1 MAAGLIVLAAILG
14 SVATALIIP
23 FLIAVYLEESQ
34 AVLIFGSTAAAY
46 AFFAS
51 AIFISLRG
59 KERGLKRIETFG
71 LLLLAWI
78 LLLFSGALPLGL
90 SLGMPTSQ
98 ALFETVSAITTNN
111 ASTFPEIVALPKS
124 VLFWRVQLQWLGGFL
139 TLLSMVIVLAPTGVG
154 GLPKRQ
160 IALLERVGFGGGG
173 RILKTCV
180 QIGTTYVGLTFTCA
194 VLLFLSGMPLFE
206 SFSLASGA
214 LSTGGF
220 MPVDGGVSSLNTP
233 AAYPILMVFMIIGAT
248 SILWHRMII
257 IRRGQL
263 LREHRESYFIIGAVL
278 LLGLLLSIGFSQ
290 SANLSASGQGIT
302 NEILSG
308 FFLAASLIS
317 TTGYEWVDGDIG
329 KIPPIVVGC
338 IILIGGGAFSTA
350 GGLKFYRL
358 GGMLTQ
364 SFQELN
370 RLVFPHSIQSERFG
384 GSLAEISV
392 LKAIW
397 SLLIVAVLIVWVC
410 ASVLSLDGIPFEAAL
425 IASLSAFSA
434 VGSAYDPNWNNL
446 GLWPEFSEMALLS
459 KSALGVTMLLGR
471 IEVLVFFGLFNMTY
485 WNTR

>member
-23 FLIAVYLEESQ
+23 FLIAVYLEETQ

-90 SLGMPTSQ
+90 SLGMPTNV

-111 ASTFPEIVALPKS
+111 ATTFLEINNLPRS

-160 IALLERVGFGGGG
+160 IALLERVGIGGGG

-180 QIGTTYVGLTFTCA
+180 QIGSTYIGLTFLCA
-194 VLLFLSGMPLFE
+194 FLLFIAGMPLFD
-206 SFSLASGA
+206 SFSMASGA

-220 MPVDGGVSSLNTP
+220 MSIDGGVSSLGSP
-233 AAYPILMVFMIIGAT
+233 MAFPILVVFMIIGAT

-263 LREHRESYFIIGAVL
+263 LREHRESYFILGAVVVL
-278 LLGLLLSIGFSQ
+278 AVLLSIGLSG
-290 SANLSASGQGIT
+290 SAGLFTSGEDFT
-302 NEILSG
+302 HEILRG
-308 FFLAASLIS
+308 IFLAASLIS
-317 TTGYEWVDGDIG
+317 TTGYEWTAGDIG
-329 KIPPIVVGC
+329 KIPPIFVGC
-338 IILIGGGAFSTA
+338 IILVGGGAFSTA

-364 SFQELN
+364 SFHELN

-384 GSLAEISV
+384 GSLAELGV

-397 SLLIVAVLIVWVC
+397 SLLIVAVLTIWAC
-410 ASVLSLDGIPFEAAL
+410 ASILSLNGVPFEASI
-425 IASLSAFSA
+425 IAALSAFSS
-434 VGSAYDPNWNNL
+434 VGSAYDPNWNDL

>member
-23 FLIAVYLEESQ
+23 FLIAVYLDETQ
-34 AVLIFGSTAAAY
+34 AILIFGSTAAAY
-46 AFFAS
+46 AFVAS

-78 LLLFSGALPLGL
+78 LLLLSGALPLGL
-90 SLGMPTSQ
+90 SLGLTTEV

-111 ASTFPEIVALPKS
+111 ASAFEEIETLPRS
-124 VLFWRVQLQWLGGFL
+124 VLFWRVQLQWVGGFL

-160 IALLERVGFGGGG
+160 IALLEKVGIGGGG

-180 QIGTTYVGLTFTCA
+180 QIGTTYVGLTFLCA
-194 VLLFLSGMPLFE
+194 LLLFLTGMPLFE
-206 SFSLASGA
+206 SFSMASGA

-220 MPVDGGVSSLNTP
+220 MPVSGGVSSLGSP
-233 AAYPILMVFMIIGAT
+233 WAFLILILFMVIGAT

-257 IRRGQL
+257 TGRSQL
-263 LREHRESYFIIGAVL
+263 LREHRESYFIIASIAVL
-278 LLGLLLSIGFSQ
+278 ALILGFGLTHAALAPTVEHNF
-290 SANLSASGQGIT
+290 AS
-302 NEILSG
+302 EMLSG
-308 FFLAASLIS
+308 IFLAASLVS
-317 TTGYEWVDGDIG
+317 TTGLEWTDGDIA
-329 KIPPIVVGC
+329 KIPPILVGC
-338 IILIGGGAFSTA
+338 IIVIGGGAFSTA

-364 SFQELN
+364 SFHELN
-370 RLVFPHSIQSERFG
+370 RLVFPHSIQSDRFG
-384 GSLAEISV
+384 GSLAEIGV

-397 SLLIVAVLIVWVC
+397 SLLIVAVLMIWVC
-410 ASVLSLDGIPFEAAL
+410 AAILSLDGIPFEASL
-425 IASLSAFSA
+425 IAALSAFSS
-434 VGSAYDPNWNNL
+434 VGSAYDTNWNNL
-446 GLWPEFSEMALLS
+446 GQWPEFSEMALLS
-459 KSALGVTMLLGR
+459 KTALGVTMLLGR

>member
-23 FLIAVYLEESQ
+23 FMMAVYLEESR
-34 AVLIFGSTAAAY
+34 AILMFGATAAAY

-59 KERGLKRIETFG
+59 KERGLKRIESFG

-78 LLLFSGALPLGL
+78 LLLSSGALPLAL
-90 SLGMPTSQ
+90 NLDMPTFDV
-98 ALFETVSAITTNN
+98 LFETISAITTSN
-111 ASTFPEIVALPKS
+111 ASIIADIDALPRS
-124 VLFWRVQLQWLGGFL
+124 VVFWRVQLQWLGGFL
-139 TLLSMVIVLAPTGVG
+139 TLLSLVIVLAPTGVG

-160 IALLERVGFGGGG
+160 IALLEKVGIGGGE

-180 QIGTTYVGLTFTCA
+180 QIGSTYISLTLICA
-194 VLLFLSGMPLFE
+194 LLLFLSGLSLFD

-220 MPVDGGVSSLNTP
+220 MPVAGGVSELNTP
-233 AAYPILMVFMIIGAT
+233 MAFPILLAFMVIGAT
-248 SILWHRMII
+248 SILWHRMIVAG
-257 IRRGQL
+257 RGQL
-263 LREHRESYFIIGAVL
+263 LREHRESYLIILSVL
-278 LLGLLLSIGFSQ
+278 VLALLLSIGLSQ
-290 SANLSASGQGIT
+290 ADFANPGGGFNFDSL
-302 NEILSG
+302 LSG
-308 FFLAASLIS
+308 LFLAASLIS
-317 TTGYEWVDGDIG
+317 TTGFEWHDGDIG
-329 KIPPIVVGC
+329 RIPPIVVGC
-338 IILIGGGAFSTA
+338 IILVGGGAFSTA
-350 GGLKFYRL
+350 GGLKFYRV

-364 SFQELN
+364 SFHELN

-384 GSLAEISV
+384 GSMADISI

-397 SLLIVAVLIVWVC
+397 SLLIIAVVVIWIC
-410 ASVLSLDGIPFEAAL
+410 ASVLALDDVPFEAAL
-425 IASLSAFSA
+425 LAALSAFSSI
-434 VGSAYDPNWNNL
+434 GSAYDPNWNEL

-471 IEVLVFFGLFNMTY
+471 VEILVFLGLFNMTY